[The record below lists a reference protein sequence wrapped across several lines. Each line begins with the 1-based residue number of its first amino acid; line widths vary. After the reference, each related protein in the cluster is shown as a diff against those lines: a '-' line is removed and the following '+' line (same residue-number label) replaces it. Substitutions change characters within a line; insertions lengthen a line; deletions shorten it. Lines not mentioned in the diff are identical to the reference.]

1 MGTEAILQCMKTVK
15 LEVYLLC
22 KRVRRKIRKGEKEDL
37 PRAQRDKEN
46 WMEEKAVGQPSVITE
61 RDLAD

>member
-1 MGTEAILQCMKTVK
+1 MGTEAILQHMKTVK

-37 PRAQRDKEN
+37 LRAWRDKEN
-46 WMEEKAVGQPSVITE
+46 WKKRLWES
-61 RDLAD
+61 LL